1 MKKQYD
7 VDPKHNIAESNKVD
21 KAYRQLL
28 EAFLINLLCR
38 KPMSFQDIAC
48 HAEGA
53 YPSDVLRTLQNLV
66 LTNKVELHDKQY
78 RVLGPKH
85 KSSKKDIVELINT
98 PPLSEQQLVL
108 KPLNANSIFG
118 DPHPSD
124 YDWRYT
130 AKARDEL
137 TKRLDPFIQSN
148 SEIALLGAPT
158 LFLSLYRLGL
168 HLTLFDNSASVL
180 ADLKSSGIT
189 NGLVH
194 HNIFKPLLEFRGNYD
209 AIVADPPWYV
219 PFHKAFILRSSE
231 LLKEQGL
238 LLLSVPPWLTR
249 PSAIT
254 DRAEIITFAT
264 KAGFDLS
271 EIAPGVLSYQC
282 PKFEQIALSMQG
294 IHCGN
299 WRQGDL
305 FVFRKIKEAQS
316 SLKVSH
322 PKDEPTWD
330 EYRFGLLKV
339 KLRHRKQID
348 SGELK
353 IKPVSKEGPYL
364 GTVSRRSPLRHRID
378 LWTSDNIAYSITR
391 LDIVKVA
398 LDRLQSGESPKAIVE
413 DLGPRLSKTE
423 VNKLLK
429 LLTNITIPYEEDE
442 FEQIRKPKSIASHGT
457 TTECNSYVNKF
468 IEDNLL
474 PNISD
479 AFWQERLTKLL
490 FDGSSPNSV
499 HLAIFVEP
507 YLKFILEGRKTVE
520 SRFNSHR
527 CAPYQKVQV
536 GDILLLKRSGGPV
549 VGLCE
554 VANVWFYRLDPE
566 SWDTIKKEFAQD
578 LCVQDPS
585 FWEKRQHAS
594 YATLMRIQHV
604 CPIAPAKFTK
614 YDRRGWVLLTAKNV
628 TGRMEFKDG

>member
-1 MKKQYD
+1 MKKLNE
-7 VDPKHNIAESNKVD
+7 VDLKTNMIVNNNVEKT
-21 KAYRQLL
+21 YRQHL
-28 EAFLINLLCR
+28 ETFLINLLYR
-38 KPMSFQDIAC
+38 KPMTFQDIIC
-48 HAEGA
+48 HSEGA

-66 LTNKVELHDKQY
+66 LTNKLELQNKRY
-78 RVLGPKH
+78 RVPGLKH
-85 KSSKKDIVELINT
+85 KSSKKGILELSNT
-98 PPLSEQQLVL
+98 PILSEKQLVL
-108 KPLNANSIFG
+108 KPLNVNSVFG
-118 DPHPSD
+118 DPHPAD

-130 AKARDEL
+130 SKSWDEL
-137 TKRLDPFIQSN
+137 TIRLSPFIKSN
-148 SEIALLGAPT
+148 CEIALLGAPT
-158 LFLSLYRLGL
+158 LFLSLCRSGV
-168 HLTLFDNSASVL
+168 HLTLFDNSTSVL
-180 ADLKSSGIT
+180 ADLESSGIT
-189 NGLVH
+189 NGLFH
-194 HNIFKPLLEFRGNYD
+194 HNMFDPILKFRGKYD
-209 AIVADPPWYV
+209 VIVADPPWYV
-219 PFHKAFILRSSE
+219 PFHKAFILRSTE

-254 DRAEIITFAT
+254 DRAKIIEFAT
-264 KAGFDLS
+264 KAGFDLI

-294 IHCGN
+294 IYCGN

-339 KLRHRKQID
+339 KLRHRTQID

-353 IKPVSKEGPYL
+353 IKPVSIEGPYL

-378 LWTSDNIAYSITR
+378 LWTSDNIAYSVTR

-398 LDRLQSGESPKAIVE
+398 LGRLQSGESPKAIV
-413 DLGPRLSKTE
+413 DTLGLRLSKTE
-423 VNKLLK
+423 ANTLLK
-429 LLTNITIPYEEDE
+429 SLTNITIPYEQDE
-442 FEQIRKPKSIASHGT
+442 FEQIRKPKSIASHGRT
-457 TTECNSYVNKF
+457 PEYNSYVKKF
-468 IEDNLL
+468 IEDNVL
-474 PNISD
+474 PNIGDS
-479 AFWQERLTKLL
+479 FWQERLTKLL
-490 FDGSSPNSV
+490 LDGSSLNSV

-507 YLKFILEGRKTVE
+507 YLKFILEGKKTVE

-527 CAPYQKVQV
+527 SAPYQKVQV

-554 VANVWFYRLDPE
+554 IANVWFYRLDPE
-566 SWDTIKKEFAQD
+566 SWDTIKNEFAQD

-594 YATLMRIQHV
+594 YATLMRIRHV

-614 YDRRGWVLLTAKNV
+614 YDRRGWVLLTTNNA
-628 TGRMEFKDG
+628 TERMEFKDG